1 MPLNPSLIAKSI
13 QLQVPAFNK
22 NFKKYLT
29 QKKIKKKKKTKPLTR
44 YSEFNL
50 SWLQSL
56 QGKMIPTEDLLQ
68 KWIPS
73 CLA

>member
-29 QKKIKKKKKTKPLTR
+29 QKKIKKKKKKTTTITAKCTSWPLW
-44 YSEFNL
+44 YKE
-50 SWLQSL
+50 
-56 QGKMIPTEDLLQ
+56 MIH
-68 KWIPS
+68 
-73 CLA
+73 